1 MLIFPTLTY
10 SWKLARG
17 VESFIRSSRGVQIHP
32 RKLPMTKYRLRS
44 RSLYSLLGFVVISL
58 SAAAQTSAT
67 NQWTWIGG
75 SQSPDQI
82 GVPGYIGVPS
92 PTTIPTGLSGAS
104 TWTDANGNL
113 WLFGG
118 AGLLVL
124 YINPSTSAVA
134 LLNDMW
140 EYNPSTNQWTWMG
153 GNLSAEIG
161 TILTG
166 DQGTSPGVYGMLG
179 VPAAANT
186 PGSRYDAMAWTDKAG
201 NFWLYGGSGFD
212 ANGTHGFL
220 NDIWKFNSSTM
231 QWTWMGGS
239 STVPGYFSGLPG
251 VYGVLGTPAAGN
263 TPGGRYDAA
272 TWTDFSG
279 NFWLFGGWGLVSNPG
294 ASYISQGPL
303 NDLWEFNPSTGQWAW
318 MGGSMPADCNGL
330 TCPQS
335 GVYGTL
341 GTPAAGNVP
350 GSRYLASSWTDS
362 SGNFWLFGGN
372 KCPAANDLWEFNP
385 KTQIWAWM
393 GGSVYQSTSNS
404 CGGEPGFYGTL
415 GTPAPENIPGSR
427 GGAATWTD
435 RNGDLWLFGGYGYD
449 ANGYPGSLDDIW
461 EFNPAMN
468 QWVWMGGSSAFVCP
482 ANSIYGPNCGQEPPA
497 YGTLGTSGE
506 ANLPGSL
513 SAPATWTGKSGD
525 LWLFGGETSSYG
537 YLNDLWRFQASS
549 TTDFTVA
556 ATPVILPA
564 VDTYNLPQSI
574 TITDTTPGAFI
585 YYTTDGSTTPT
596 TSSSV
601 YSSAILVS
609 ATQTVQAIAVA
620 PNYLNSEVATST
632 YTINIPSSPPQII
645 SGLSP
650 SEYLAG
656 RLPFTL
662 TVNGLRFTTGS
673 VVYWGTSAL
682 STSYFSPTQLTA
694 QVSAT
699 DVASVGITP
708 VTVQTPG
715 ASGGTSNTFQFEVDS
730 SDSEPT
736 DPALNPPTATVA
748 AGSPASYK
756 LTVPASVTGVSLSS
770 CLNLPAG
777 ASCSY
782 SSATNT
788 LTIATSSTTLPGTYL
803 VTVVCT
809 ETVVVAATSSILLP
823 VLLLPLAFQK
833 RKQRAR
839 RIWLANAFIALLFL
853 AGAAFWTGCGGGGST
868 PTPPPTEQMT
878 SSDVITLIVQ

>member
-1 MLIFPTLTY
+1 M
-10 SWKLARG
+10 ARRS
-17 VESFIRSSRGVQIHP
+17 VLLEEASIKIRCSISGP
-32 RKLPMTKYRLRS
+32 LCG
-44 RSLYSLLGFVVISL
+44 SLLSLALIS
-58 SAAAQTSAT
+58 SPATAQTGAL

-82 GVPGYIGVPS
+82 GVPGYLGVPS

-118 AGLLVL
+118 AGFLVL
-124 YINPSTSAVA
+124 YINPSSSAVA

-161 TILTG
+161 TLLTG
-166 DQGTSPGVYGMLG
+166 DQGTSPGVYGTLG

-186 PGSRYDAMAWTDKAG
+186 PGSRYEAQAWADKAG
-201 NFWLYGGSGFD
+201 SLWLYGGSGFD

-220 NDIWKFNSSTM
+220 NDLWKFNPSTM
-231 QWTWMGGS
+231 QWAWMGGS
-239 STVPGYFSGLPG
+239 NTVPGYFGGSPG
-251 VYGVLGTPAAGN
+251 VYGTLGVPAAAN
-263 TPGGRYDAA
+263 TPGGRYDAS
-272 TWTDFSG
+272 TWTDSSG
-279 NFWLFGGWGLVSNPG
+279 NFWLFGGWGFGSDPDGINNP
-294 ASYISQGPL
+294 QGPL
-303 NDLWEFNPSTGQWAW
+303 NDLWELNPSTGQWAW

-341 GTPAAGNVP
+341 GTPAAGNIP
-350 GSRYLASSWTDS
+350 PSRYQASSWTDS

-372 KCPAANDLWEFNP
+372 QCPTANDLWEFNP
-385 KTQIWAWM
+385 KTQLWAWM
-393 GGSVYQSTSNS
+393 GGSIYQSNSNT
-404 CGGEPGFYGTL
+404 CGGEPGIYGTL

-427 GGAATWTD
+427 RGGATWAD
-435 RNGDLWLFGGYGYD
+435 KNGNLWLFGGNGYD
-449 ANGYPGSLDDIW
+449 ANGYLGYLDDIW
-461 EFNPAMN
+461 KFNPAIT
-468 QWVWMGGSSAFVCP
+468 QWAWMGGSSAFVCP
-482 ANSIYGPNCGQEPPA
+482 VGSIYGPNCGQEPPV
-497 YGTLGTSGE
+497 YGTLGTPGE
-506 ANLPGSL
+506 ANLPGNL

-525 LWLFGGETSSYG
+525 LWLFGGQTNSYS
-537 YLNDLWRFQASS
+537 YLNDLWLFQPSS
-549 TTDFTVA
+549 APDFTVA
-556 ATPVILPA
+556 AAPVILPA

-574 TITDTTPGAFI
+574 TITDTTPGEFI
-585 YYTTDGSTTPT
+585 YYTTDGITTPT

-601 YSSAILVS
+601 YSSAIPVS

-620 PNYLNSEVATST
+620 PNYLNSELAAST
-632 YTINIPSSPPQII
+632 FTINIPSIPSQII

-650 SEYLAG
+650 STYLAG

-673 VVYWGTSAL
+673 TVYWGASAL
-682 STSYFSPTQLTA
+682 TTTYVSATQLVA
-694 QVSAT
+694 QVPAT

-708 VTVQTPG
+708 VTVQTTG
-715 ASGGTSNTFQFEVDS
+715 TGGGTSNAFQFEVDS
-730 SDSEPT
+730 PDSEPT
-736 DPALNPPTATVA
+736 DPAFSPTSATVS
-748 AGSPASYK
+748 AGSTASYT
-756 LTVPASVTGVSLSS
+756 LRVPSSVTGVSLTS

-777 ASCSY
+777 ANCSY

-788 LTIATSSTTLPGTYL
+788 LTIATSSTTPPGTYL

-823 VLLLPLAFQK
+823 VLLLPLVFQR
-833 RKQRAR
+833 RKLAR
-839 RIWLANAFIALLFL
+839 RGVWVSACLGLVLLAAL
-853 AGAAFWTGCGGGGST
+853 ASIVGCGGGSS